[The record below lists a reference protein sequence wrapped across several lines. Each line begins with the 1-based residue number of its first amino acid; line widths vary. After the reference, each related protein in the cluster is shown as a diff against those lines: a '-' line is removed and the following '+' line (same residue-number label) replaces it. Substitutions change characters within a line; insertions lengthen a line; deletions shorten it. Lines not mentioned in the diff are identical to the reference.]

1 MSACCSSTAAIVL
14 LSSAAPVADEG
25 FKRRIRYRVVIHGEW
40 LIHFIRIF
48 IGF

>member
-1 MSACCSSTAAIVL
+1 MFYATSMWMSRGQ
-14 LSSAAPVADEG
+14 SSAGAVVG
-25 FKRRIRYRVVIHGEW
+25 QRRRIRYRVVIHGEW